1 MSPHEHQG
9 AGHEMQGL
17 YFLTPFFRV
26 KINENVMF
34 WQNVVSMDPVCCTC
48 YLSNPNEP
56 SAPNKAFRFDG
67 VYDEGSSTENIYNEI
82 AYPLIEVSLR
92 KKN

>member
-1 MSPHEHQG
+1 
-9 AGHEMQGL
+9 
-17 YFLTPFFRV
+17 
-26 KINENVMF
+26 
-34 WQNVVSMDPVCCTC
+34 MDPVCCTC

-82 AYPLIEVSLR
+82 AYPLIEVMLIR
-92 KKN
+92 